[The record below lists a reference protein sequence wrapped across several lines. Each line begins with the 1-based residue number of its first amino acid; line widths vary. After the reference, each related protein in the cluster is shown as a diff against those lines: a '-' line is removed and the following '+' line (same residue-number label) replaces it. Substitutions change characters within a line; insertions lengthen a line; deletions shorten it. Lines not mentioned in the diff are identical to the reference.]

1 MKLLLV
7 GASGLVGSHV
17 LKLALADPR
26 VEHVVAPGRKV
37 LAAHAKLEAPLCDFG
52 EMTGDE
58 PWWRGDAVIC
68 TLGTTIKVAGSQ
80 AAFERVDHDY
90 PLTVARLMHKRG
102 AQIYVLNSAI
112 GADANSRFFYN
123 RVKGRLE
130 QDLAAIGFQSL
141 SFVRPGLIGGE
152 RAERRRGEGIAEAV
166 LKIAGPL
173 LPKRWRINPAPVIA
187 QSLLDCALAAA
198 PGIRIVP
205 SGELTGQV

>member
-26 VEHVVAPGRKV
+26 VTHVVAPGRKA
-37 LAAHAKLEAPLCDFG
+37 LAAHAKLEAPICDFSG
-52 EMTGDE
+52 MTGDE
-58 PWWRGDAVIC
+58 PFWQGGAVIC

-102 AQIYVLNSAI
+102 AQVYVLNSAI

-130 QDLAAIGFQSL
+130 QDLAAIGFRSL
-141 SFVRPGLIGGE
+141 AFVRPGLIGGE

-166 LKIAGPL
+166 LKIAAPV

-187 QSLLDCALAAA
+187 QSLLDCALAAK

-205 SGELTGQV
+205 SEELTGQV